1 MWSRVLARV
10 AKVVTTSSAATFGVM
25 AYLRVSTVDEA
36 LTESCPPKKQLFTW
50 GNNASGQLG
59 QGSEKNSPIPTL
71 LEHLEHTSIKTAVAR
86 GRNSACIMEDTGKVY
101 TFGNGSHSILGHG
114 DSMDQPNQT
123 LPTKV
128 NGLGNK
134 ECTAV
139 CIGGFHMMVIDDDQ
153 KVWSWGRNNR
163 GQLGLGEGT
172 SGDYGKPQP
181 LSTLTNIVALAA
193 GRQHSLALN
202 ERGEVHSWGCGRD
215 GALGLGDKNIRKSP
229 TKINELED
237 VVAIACGRDSSFAL
251 TKNGKEFFFLCC
263 FRFRLS

>member
-1 MWSRVLARV
+1 MWSRV
-10 AKVVTTSSAATFGVM
+10 AKVVTTGSAATFGVM
-25 AYLRVSTVDEA
+25 AYLRVSTIDEA
-36 LTESCPPKKQLFTW
+36 LTENCPKKQLYTW

-71 LEHLEHTSIKTAVAR
+71 LEHLEHTSIKTVVAK
-86 GRNSACIMEDTGKVY
+86 GRNSACIMEDTGHVW

-139 CIGGFHMMVIDDDQ
+139 CIGGFHMMVIDDEQ

-172 SGDYGKPQP
+172 SGDYGQPQP
-181 LSTLTNIVALAA
+181 LSSLTNIVALAA

-202 ERGEVHSWGCGRD
+202 EHGEVHSWGCGRD
-215 GALGLGDKNIRKSP
+215 GALGLGDKDIRTSP
-229 TKINELED
+229 TKINDLED

-251 TKNGKEFFFLCC
+251 TKNGTLKEFFFIFMFDC
-263 FRFRLS
+263 RLHPY